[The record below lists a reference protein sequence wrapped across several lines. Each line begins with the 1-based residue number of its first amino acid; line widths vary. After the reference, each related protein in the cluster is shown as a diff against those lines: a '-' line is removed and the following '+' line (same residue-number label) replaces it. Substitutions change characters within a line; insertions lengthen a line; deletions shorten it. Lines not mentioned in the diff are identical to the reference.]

1 MKKQLNRSG
10 FYSNIVAMRDV
21 GMSNSKSPDGEAQE
35 RKVQVPLHTP
45 GFDGKR
51 HTHSTHCRNTRRLSA
66 GGYHLPLPHQSI
78 VTGRALAGRY
88 RLTKPTIALY
98 PDGLK
103 RICITVAEGAVVE
116 VLAPVSAK
124 TNELIEVKW
133 QERTLSMF
141 KEDIEERGVL
151 TCVDPTSAG
160 NALEDQITGQ
170 SWSPPR

>member
-1 MKKQLNRSG
+1 MGNAIFIRLIAGTLAVLALAAIIYRCRTK
-10 FYSNIVAMRDV
+10 YRD
-21 GMSNSKSPDGEAQE
+21 
-35 RKVQVPLHTP
+35 
-45 GFDGKR
+45 
-51 HTHSTHCRNTRRLSA
+51 
-66 GGYHLPLPHQSI
+66 
-78 VTGRALAGRY
+78 GRALAGRY